1 MAYCCIKNP
10 VKECNGCMTCQPEV
24 HYYCPIC
31 SEEIYE
37 TVFVNNDGEIIGC
50 ENCVETKEPYE
61 VFENETD

>member
-1 MAYCCIKNP
+1 
-10 VKECNGCMTCQPEV
+10 MTCKPEV

-31 SEEIYE
+31 GEEIYE